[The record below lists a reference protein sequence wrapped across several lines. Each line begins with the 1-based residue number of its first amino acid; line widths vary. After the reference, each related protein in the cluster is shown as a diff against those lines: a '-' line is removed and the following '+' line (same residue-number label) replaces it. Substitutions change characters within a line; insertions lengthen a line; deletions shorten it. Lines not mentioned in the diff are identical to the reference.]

1 MSGPATL
8 ESMAK
13 KTAATSQT
21 DDIVRDPRGH
31 GRETVESIV
40 VAFTLAL
47 LFRAFEAEAFV
58 IPTGS
63 MAPTLMGRH
72 KDLACDACGLDY
84 RVGASA
90 EEDDDSQRTRAELA
104 RLEADGR
111 DLARIAQL
119 RRKLGGK
126 LVPRSRCPNCGHVMP
141 LTVGND
147 TTLAYDRRYPSFN
160 GDRILVDKFA
170 YDFTDPERWDVV
182 VFKYPEDA
190 KTNYIKRLVG
200 LPGETVFIAGGDIW
214 TSRAD
219 MPHDDAVIARKPP
232 TKRRA
237 MLQLVHDSDHVAP
250 ELVKAGWPAAWADW
264 SAPAAA
270 CRWET
275 ADDGRSFAIAC
286 GAGDSAML
294 RWRNLLP
301 APEVWEEVEA
311 GRAVPQR
318 AEPQP
323 VGDLQPYNA
332 GSRGPHWVGDLA
344 VEFDLESRRSTGM
357 LTIDLV
363 KAGVPHR
370 CTLDLAT
377 GRATL
382 TREAADG
389 TVRAEGRA
397 GVVGPG
403 RWRILFANVDDELS
417 LFVAGRPVEFD
428 GPTAWA
434 RSLEDALEPAPVLR
448 GGMPGDGESSDL
460 APAGISATGADVRI
474 AGLRILR
481 DVYYIATGSAEAM
494 AGRAPEEELLAF
506 RLDPGQYFMLGD
518 NSAASKDSRAWGTPD
533 EPLHSVERRLLI
545 GRALAIFW
553 PHGVP
558 AKWSI
563 PVKFMGQEVRLPF
576 WPNFRRMGF
585 VR

>member
-1 MSGPATL
+1 MKSPPRSSA
-8 ESMAK
+8 
-13 KTAATSQT
+13 
-21 DDIVRDPRGH
+21 DVVRDPRAP
-31 GRETVESIV
+31 GRDTVESIV

-72 KDLACDACGLDY
+72 KDLVCESCGLDY

-90 EEDDDSQRTRAELA
+90 EEDEDSQRMRSEIARLGNDARSLA
-104 RLEADGR
+104 RVAD
-111 DLARIAQL
+111 L
-119 RRKLGGK
+119 RRRLAGK
-126 LVPRSRCPNCGHVMP
+126 LVPEGRCPNCGDVMP
-141 LTVGND
+141 LTAGANADV
-147 TTLAYDRRYPSFN
+147 AYDPRYPSFN
-160 GDRILVDKFA
+160 GDRILVDKFS
-170 YDFTDPERWDVV
+170 YDFSAPARWDVV

-200 LPGETVFIAGGDIW
+200 LPGETLFIAGGDIW

-219 MPHDDAVIARKPP
+219 RPEADAVIARKPP

-237 MLQLVHDSDHVAP
+237 MLQLVHDAAHVAP
-250 ELVKAGWPAAWADW
+250 ELVKAGWPTAWTDW

-275 ADDGRSFAIAC
+275 ADDGRSFAVAC
-286 GAGDSAML
+286 AAGGSARL

-301 APEVWEEVEA
+301 APEVWEALAA
-311 GRAVPQR
+311 GRPVAAL
-318 AEPQP
+318 AEPRP

-344 VEFDLESRRSTGM
+344 VEFDLESRAAAGT

-370 CTLDLAT
+370 CTLDLAD

-382 TREAADG
+382 VREAADG
-389 TVRAEGRA
+389 TVRAEGRTRVA
-397 GVVGPG
+397 GHG

-417 LFVAGRPVEFD
+417 LFVDGRPVPFA
-428 GPTAWA
+428 GPTTWT
-434 RSLEDALEPAPVLR
+434 RSLEDALDPAPVLR
-448 GGMPGDGESSDL
+448 GGAPGDAEPGDL
-460 APAGISATGADVRI
+460 APVGLTATGADVRV
-474 AGLRILR
+474 AGLRVLR

-494 AGRAPEEELLAF
+494 AGRAPEEDLLAF
-506 RLDPGQYFMLGD
+506 RLERGQYFMLGD

-553 PHGVP
+553 PHGIP
-558 AKWSI
+558 AKWSV
-563 PVKFMGQEVRLPF
+563 PVRFMGQEVRLPF
-576 WPNFRRMGF
+576 WPNFGRMGF